1 MALDGKILRRA
12 LDRYEEAN
20 RLRSE
25 ETRRRR
31 EEIYEKDP
39 RIGELDRLLRASV
52 AEAAAVALRGGD
64 DPEKAVAAIQE
75 KNLGWQEERARRIA
89 ALGYKAG
96 CIDERPECPK
106 CNDRGYVGM
115 KPCDCLMKLYRE
127 EQRKELSRLLDLQG
141 ENFDAFNLS
150 YYDDEIDPETGKS
163 PRQHMAMVSQ
173 LCRRYAEKF
182 TPGARSLFLTGAPG
196 LGKTFLS
203 ACIASVVSEK
213 GYSVVYDTAVNVVS
227 YFEEARF
234 GRRGEPE
241 EAEADVKR
249 CLGCDLLILDDL
261 GTEMNTSFS
270 VSTIYEVLNSR
281 LREGRSTVVSSNL
294 DTEEIARR
302 YNPQIASR
310 LAGSFDVLK
319 FLGSDIRLRK
329 KARTKK

>member
-1 MALDGKILRRA
+1 MALDGKLLRRA

-25 ETRRRR
+25 ETRRLR

-39 RIGELDRLLRASV
+39 RIGELDGLLRSTV

-64 DPEKAVAAIQE
+64 DPERAVAAIQE
-75 KNLGWQEERARRIA
+75 KNLRWQEERSKRIA
-89 ALGYKAG
+89 ALGYPKG
-96 CIDERPECPK
+96 CIDEEPACPK
-106 CNDRGYVGM
+106 CSDRGYVGM
-115 KPCDCLMKLYRE
+115 KPCECLLKLYRE

-141 ENFDAFNLS
+141 ENFDAFDLS

-163 PRQHMAMVSQ
+163 PRQHMSVVSH
-173 LCRRYAEKF
+173 LCRRYAESF
-182 TPGARSLFLTGAPG
+182 TPGARSLFFTGAPG

-213 GYSVVYDTAVNVVS
+213 GCSVVYDTAVNVVS

-234 GRRGEPE
+234 GRRGEQE
-241 EAEADVKR
+241 EAEADVQR
-249 CLGCDLLILDDL
+249 CLKCDLLILDDL

-270 VSTIYEVLNSR
+270 VSAVYEVLNSR

-294 DTEEIARR
+294 GTEEIAGR

-310 LAGSFDVLK
+310 LVGSFRVLK
-319 FLGSDIRLRK
+319 FVGSDIRLQK
-329 KARTKK
+329 KRGFGK